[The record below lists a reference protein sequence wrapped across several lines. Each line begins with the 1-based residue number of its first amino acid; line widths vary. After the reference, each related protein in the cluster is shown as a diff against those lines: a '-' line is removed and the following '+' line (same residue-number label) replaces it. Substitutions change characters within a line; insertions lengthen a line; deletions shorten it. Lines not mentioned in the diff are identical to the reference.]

1 MMEGRRN
8 RVKNKTPFKKWLEA
22 ESGVNVPTY
31 LKQNF
36 IPQDVSYKIDDFEE
50 LVLLDGL
57 FYKKFT
63 DTPFTGKVIG
73 GQKQGSIKDGKKEGK
88 W

>member
-22 ESGVNVPTY
+22 ESELNVPTY

-36 IPQDVSYKIDDFEE
+36 IPKDVSYKIADFEE
-50 LVLLDGL
+50 
-57 FYKKFT
+57 FYNERK
-63 DTPFTGKVIG
+63 IILRN
-73 GQKQGSIKDGKKEGK
+73 SLKEILIDDH
-88 W
+88 

>member
-1 MMEGRRN
+1 MLKTQYFEDTIPNLQMMEGRRN

-50 LVLLDGL
+50 FYNERKNILRIALKEILINDG
-57 FYKKFT
+57 
-63 DTPFTGKVIG
+63 
-73 GQKQGSIKDGKKEGK
+73 
-88 W
+88 